1 MHYEKDKRLFHAYHI
16 DDSPWDVRE
25 VELGGVRIPMV
36 HYKGVC
42 LYINVTS
49 MKLDY
54 GVDKIATATIT
65 VQLREPPKE

>member
-1 MHYEKDKRLFHAYHI
+1 MGRYYSE
-16 DDSPWDVRE
+16 SSEWDVRE
-25 VELGGVRIPMV
+25 VEIGGVRVPMV
-36 HYKGVC
+36 HHGGVC
-42 LYINVTS
+42 IDNVTS